1 MNHIRRDP
9 AARERLDKAKVALR
23 NMDQALRLL
32 DEVDVPAD
40 VGAHLDLAI
49 NRLKEWLPPSERDSI

>member
-1 MNHIRRDP
+1 MNRSCRDP
-9 AARERLDKAKVALR
+9 AARERFDKAKVALSD
-23 NMDQALRLL
+23 MDHALRLL

-49 NRLKEWLPPSERDSI
+49 NRLKEWLPPSERNST